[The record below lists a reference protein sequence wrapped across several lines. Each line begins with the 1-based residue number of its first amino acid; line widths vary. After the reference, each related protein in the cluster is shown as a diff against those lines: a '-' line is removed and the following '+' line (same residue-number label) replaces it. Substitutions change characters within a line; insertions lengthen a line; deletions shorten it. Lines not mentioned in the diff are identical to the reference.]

1 MEFSSILVQGYCR
14 SLFQER
20 MNPLLFSRES
30 REVKQKKMQEWWQ
43 VRQHPFCVDTT
54 FLVTYTLLSKEE
66 FYIWKKCI
74 DYHQKQE
81 WRKTYIQ
88 SEYNNRHYE
97 SFFGMRASAELD
109 WITGMVLKI
118 RQKSFHEYWEL
129 MNGIAMIFP
138 WERQYIQSQGMIWIK
153 DLLQLVSKEDN
164 IILKSG
170 KLLLLL
176 IIAEFYQ
183 KQMTRKDAWNKL
195 EEVLFLGM
203 EVYQNYQ
210 WSVRLDNL
218 PKISKKIDENFR
230 RHGIHPF
237 RMQQY
242 APASEEVPE
251 FQEMKEEDWKYM
263 WQMVTAMEKYL
274 EEAEA
279 DYKHQRK
286 KEEQEF
292 RMP

>member
-74 DYHQKQE
+74 DYYQKQE

-183 KQMTRKDAWNKL
+183 KQMTRKDSWNKL